1 MAEPLWRT
9 PPGRLAPPHVY
20 RMAGVL
26 GAELRRLAGR
36 FGPEA
41 VAGLV
46 PPVVRLL
53 ELLEALVAPAGAEG
67 EAAAAPAAGRQE
79 AEDPEQRLW
88 EAERRERALHGRLA
102 RLEEQNRQLLGQLA
116 ESQSQEDSTA
126 RKEREVMLRLK
137 EVVDKQ
143 RDELRAQA
151 HEIVCKSRD
160 TEALQEQLQRFMA
173 MNEELRHKVAVVQ
186 AQLKS
191 ALEKKSD
198 LEAAMLQTQRETSR
212 RSRTASETQRAKPSL
227 ERASSPAEEP
237 QHQDA
242 GAGRSPAHCCFS
254 KEELQQILQER
265 NELKTNLFLVQ
276 EELAY
281 YQRELLNEERVPS
294 FFLDAMKST
303 IKRQRKKI
311 RAKMLGTAEESASSG
326 CLALAEPWER
336 RRGSAATHVS
346 LSPVTRGHRCHSSL
360 RGCGKREARW
370 WHWDHGRR
378 QAGPCAVRL
387 EAVQRRAV
395 EAGSR
400 DVPWRLCKTFAGSVG
415 SNRLVTMGRGGPC
428 RAPAA
433 TLRVCWQRGAK
444 PALLLPCGSWISRAF
459 GGFNKGLKGAELFC
473 ATQTC
478 CLLVSGSLL
487 AAGGLGVLGRAC
499 SPPCLARICCPAVT
513 SHVSPCES
521 WLPPASAPSH
531 DRRGQLSGCSPGEA
545 CARCVGRDA

>member
-1 MAEPLWRT
+1 MAEPWRGAEPLWRT
-9 PPGRLAPPHVY
+9 PPERLAPPHVY
-20 RMAGVL
+20 RMAGAL
-26 GAELRRLAGR
+26 GAELRRLSCR
-36 FGPEA
+36 FGSEA

-53 ELLEALVAPAGAEG
+53 ELLEALVAPVGTEG
-67 EAAAAPAAGRQE
+67 EAPAQPGGRQD
-79 AEDPEQRLW
+79 AENPEQRLW
-88 EAERRERALHGRLA
+88 EAEHRERALRSRLA
-102 RLEEQNRQLLGQLA
+102 HLEEQNRQLLGQLA

-160 TEALQEQLQRFMA
+160 TEAEQLHRFMA
-173 MNEELRHKVAVVQ
+173 MNEDLRHKVAVVQ

-212 RSRTASETQRAKPSL
+212 RSRTSEIQRPKPSL
-227 ERASSPAEEP
+227 EGAPSPTEEP

-242 GAGRSPAHCCFS
+242 GRSPTHCCFS

-311 RAKMLGTAEESASSG
+311 RAKMLGTTEESASSDEDEG
-326 CLALAEPWER
+326 
-336 RRGSAATHVS
+336 
-346 LSPVTRGHRCHSSL
+346 
-360 RGCGKREARW
+360 
-370 WHWDHGRR
+370 
-378 QAGPCAVRL
+378 
-387 EAVQRRAV
+387 
-395 EAGSR
+395 
-400 DVPWRLCKTFAGSVG
+400 
-415 SNRLVTMGRGGPC
+415 
-428 RAPAA
+428 
-433 TLRVCWQRGAK
+433 
-444 PALLLPCGSWISRAF
+444 
-459 GGFNKGLKGAELFC
+459 
-473 ATQTC
+473 
-478 CLLVSGSLL
+478 
-487 AAGGLGVLGRAC
+487 
-499 SPPCLARICCPAVT
+499 
-513 SHVSPCES
+513 S
-521 WLPPASAPSH
+521 WLPAHGTDCVDAQPPDSKIRSFFGLWYQGSSKDPSTSSCSGAWEIIDSLDTQLELEGESEPAAGSP
-531 DRRGQLSGCSPGEA
+531 DRAVQPL
-545 CARCVGRDA
+545 

>member
-1 MAEPLWRT
+1 MAEPGRGAEPLWQT
-9 PPGRLAPPHVY
+9 PPERLAPPHVY
-20 RMAGVL
+20 RMAGAL
-26 GAELRRLAGR
+26 GAELRRLSGR

-53 ELLEALVAPAGAEG
+53 ELLEALVAPVGTEG
-67 EAAAAPAAGRQE
+67 EAPAQPGGRLD
-79 AEDPEQRLW
+79 AENPEQRLW
-88 EAERRERALHGRLA
+88 EAEHRERALRSRLA
-102 RLEEQNRQLLGQLA
+102 RLEEQNQQLLGQLA

-160 TEALQEQLQRFMA
+160 TEALQEQLHRFMS
-173 MNEELRHKVAVVQ
+173 MNEDLRHKVAVVQ

-212 RSRTASETQRAKPSL
+212 RSRTSEIQRPKPSL
-227 ERASSPAEEP
+227 EGAPSPTEEP
-237 QHQDA
+237 QHQD
-242 GAGRSPAHCCFS
+242 AGRSPAHCCFS

-311 RAKMLGTAEESASSG
+311 RAKMLGTTEESASSDEDEG
-326 CLALAEPWER
+326 
-336 RRGSAATHVS
+336 
-346 LSPVTRGHRCHSSL
+346 
-360 RGCGKREARW
+360 
-370 WHWDHGRR
+370 
-378 QAGPCAVRL
+378 
-387 EAVQRRAV
+387 
-395 EAGSR
+395 
-400 DVPWRLCKTFAGSVG
+400 
-415 SNRLVTMGRGGPC
+415 
-428 RAPAA
+428 
-433 TLRVCWQRGAK
+433 
-444 PALLLPCGSWISRAF
+444 
-459 GGFNKGLKGAELFC
+459 
-473 ATQTC
+473 
-478 CLLVSGSLL
+478 
-487 AAGGLGVLGRAC
+487 
-499 SPPCLARICCPAVT
+499 
-513 SHVSPCES
+513 S
-521 WLPPASAPSH
+521 WLPAHGTDCADAQPPDSKIRSFFGLWYQGSSKDPSTSSCSGAWEIIDSLDTQLELEGERESAAGST
-531 DRRGQLSGCSPGEA
+531 DRAMQPL
-545 CARCVGRDA
+545 

>member
-1 MAEPLWRT
+1 MAGPWRGAEPPWRGAEPLWRT
-9 PPGRLAPPHVY
+9 PPARLAPPHVY
-20 RMAGVL
+20 RMAGAL
-26 GAELRRLAGR
+26 GAELRRLSGR

-67 EAAAAPAAGRQE
+67 EAPAPAGGRQDT
-79 AEDPEQRLW
+79 EDPEQRLW

-160 TEALQEQLQRFMA
+160 TEALQEQLHRFMA
-173 MNEELRHKVAVVQ
+173 MNEDLRHKVAVVQ
-186 AQLKS
+186 VQLKS

-212 RSRTASETQRAKPSL
+212 RNRTTSEIQRPKPSL
-227 ERASSPAEEP
+227 EGAPSPTEEL
-237 QHQDA
+237 QHQDV
-242 GAGRSPAHCCFS
+242 GRSTAHCCFS

-311 RAKMLGTAEESASSG
+311 RAKMLGTVEESASSDEDEG
-326 CLALAEPWER
+326 
-336 RRGSAATHVS
+336 
-346 LSPVTRGHRCHSSL
+346 
-360 RGCGKREARW
+360 
-370 WHWDHGRR
+370 
-378 QAGPCAVRL
+378 
-387 EAVQRRAV
+387 
-395 EAGSR
+395 
-400 DVPWRLCKTFAGSVG
+400 
-415 SNRLVTMGRGGPC
+415 
-428 RAPAA
+428 
-433 TLRVCWQRGAK
+433 
-444 PALLLPCGSWISRAF
+444 
-459 GGFNKGLKGAELFC
+459 
-473 ATQTC
+473 
-478 CLLVSGSLL
+478 
-487 AAGGLGVLGRAC
+487 
-499 SPPCLARICCPAVT
+499 
-513 SHVSPCES
+513 S
-521 WLPPASAPSH
+521 WLPAHGTDSVDAQPPESKIRSFFGLWYQGSSKDPPTSSCSGAWEIIDSLDTQLEPKGESEPAASSP
-531 DRRGQLSGCSPGEA
+531 DRATPAL
-545 CARCVGRDA
+545 